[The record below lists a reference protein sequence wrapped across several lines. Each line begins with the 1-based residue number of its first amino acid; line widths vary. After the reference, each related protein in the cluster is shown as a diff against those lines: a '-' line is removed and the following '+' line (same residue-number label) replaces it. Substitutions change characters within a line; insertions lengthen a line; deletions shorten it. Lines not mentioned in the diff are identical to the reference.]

1 MKAGKS
7 GAVWICALTHS
18 CPFPTRQGYHSRSF
32 WMWNLPISPTKR
44 WELLELQRM
53 GIHRTHLTAVLALLW
68 AALWSGSVLGQ
79 HWVMGPARTEMG
91 SFPASHLQ
99 IQEHC
104 SDRLLHLIT
113 SAVSKWQ
120 QQLLA
125 IALAQPDLF
134 AGCMNHSLWRLSS
147 HFSTVYLLTR
157 CCRDPLAVSLR
168 KNEMGPSWGSCSKR
182 DRAFGCHVVQY
193 DLNFI
198 RLDRTEAG
206 IFTYCQLKVA

>member
-1 MKAGKS
+1 MNL
-7 GAVWICALTHS
+7 CFDT
-18 CPFPTRQGYHSRSF
+18 Q
-32 WMWNLPISPTKR
+32 LPISNAPGISQPV
-44 WELLELQRM
+44 LLDVKSAYFPYKKV
-53 GIHRTHLTAVLALLW
+53 RTPW
-68 AALWSGSVLGQ
+68 AAKNGHSQDTPHGCACSVVSSSVVWNVLGQ

-99 IQEHC
+99 IQEHY

-147 HFSTVYLLTR
+147 HFSTVYLLTH